1 MMRKAI
7 IFLVL
12 MLFVSGCD
20 TFFGVDALVID
31 DRTGCPISGANATLV
46 LDRGVEEA
54 DVTETSSDD
63 GEIMIWINEPRDAW
77 ATLTVDKE
85 GYCKWSSQFRGAP
98 VNEFVIRLIPRDED
112 STGSIS
118 ESEP

>member
-1 MMRKAI
+1 MRKTI

-20 TFFGVDALVID
+20 TFFGLDALVID

-46 LDRGVEEA
+46 LDRGYEEP

-63 GEIMIWINEPRDAW
+63 GQIRILINEPRDAW
-77 ATLTVDKE
+77 ATLTVEKK
-85 GYCKWSSQFRGAP
+85 GYSKWSTQFRGAP
-98 VNEFVIRLIPRDED
+98 VNEFAIRLMPCDED
-112 STGSIS
+112 STGSTS